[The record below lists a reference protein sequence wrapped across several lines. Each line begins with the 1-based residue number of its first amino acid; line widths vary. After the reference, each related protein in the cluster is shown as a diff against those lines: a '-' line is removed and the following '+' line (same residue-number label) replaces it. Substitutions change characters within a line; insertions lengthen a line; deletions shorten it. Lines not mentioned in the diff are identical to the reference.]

1 MSNDGKVE
9 KAGYDFPEVSHKLP
23 DLRLMTRV
31 ARLYHEGGLNQ
42 IEVADRLGLTQR
54 AGFRI
59 LKKTEKHGIVRT
71 TVLTPPGTFSDLK
84 GFVEKKFGF
93 NQAIFGDGIS
103 DSEGS
108 VLNAMR
114 PAALPI

>member
-42 IEVADRLGLTQR
+42 IEVADRLGVTQV
-54 AGFRI
+54 AVSRI
-59 LKKTEKHGIVRT
+59 LKKAEKHGIIRT
-71 TVLTPPGTFSDLK
+71 TLLSPPGPFLALG
-84 GFVEKKFGF
+84 GFVEEKFGF
-93 NQAIFGDGIS
+93 KQAIVI
-103 DSEGS
+103 
-108 VLNAMR
+108 
-114 PAALPI
+114 AAIRA